1 VIHQPSTAKFNPKFE
16 FEQKITPM
24 RRVVELTSIIPMEVM
39 LLCLSQKYNNKGV
52 PSYPRNENFKH
63 LDLFEES
70 MPVNILV
77 PVNRMRLLTE
87 VLEDVDTPQDVRE
100 FLVFE
105 DDVGEI
111 EQGDAALLW
120 MRVLL
125 IVEACWKKKNTGL
138 WMYQRTK
145 TRKIAAKVK
154 K

>member
-1 VIHQPSTAKFNPKFE
+1 MPLTKVQQQGGSLITKKRKF
-16 FEQKITPM
+16 QT
-24 RRVVELTSIIPMEVM
+24 
-39 LLCLSQKYNNKGV
+39 
-52 PSYPRNENFKH
+52 H

-111 EQGDAALLW
+111 EQGDAAMLW

-125 IVEACWKKKNTGL
+125 IEEACWKKKNTGL